1 LSFFSH
7 QQGTDLCSASPPE
20 EASRSAVTK
29 VANGQNG
36 HRFPSFLPDGRR
48 FAYVANGATERVAD
62 GIFSGSLDSNEST
75 RVAAADS
82 QAVYASSGDLLFVR
96 DGTLLRQRFDL
107 ATRAVSGDPI
117 SHLRVARRTAV
128 SDSAARR
135 RQQRHSACADH
146 RGHQLDERGRTLT
159 VTSGYFR
166 AAR

>member
-1 LSFFSH
+1 MGRTGIAFRHFCPT
-7 QQGTDLCSASPPE
+7 GGASYMW
-20 EASRSAVTK
+20 RT
-29 VANGQNG
+29 
-36 HRFPSFLPDGRR
+36 
-48 FAYVANGATERVAD
+48 GATERVAD